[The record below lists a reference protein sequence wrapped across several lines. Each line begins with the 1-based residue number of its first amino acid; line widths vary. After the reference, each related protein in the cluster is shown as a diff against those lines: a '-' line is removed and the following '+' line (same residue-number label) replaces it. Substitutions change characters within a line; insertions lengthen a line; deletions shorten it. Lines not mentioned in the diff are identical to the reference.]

1 MVGRIDPISNDYV
14 PGGEYCDVPGTNL
27 DSGCWALA
35 MGMANEMQCRQR
47 IKALPDGI
55 VGRYFVILKS
65 IYEGITWL
73 PKHPHTPPPGSH
85 LSDIIDSWNDRYRD
99 KYRLFQDVG
108 RQITPLTKELNP
120 KQQTVLVRCVNDRWQ
135 PCGYFEKPETI
146 IAPLPKP
153 VVTARRIEAG
163 PTLLKP
169 QPVPQLQVHASTVSG
184 DQNNVDDS
192 EKTANKILKT
202 AASIETTATELHTTS
217 AKLVPAIEKL
227 TEALEK
233 YGQREEDLQTAIEK
247 LTAAVEEATQS
258 RLWMD

>member
-1 MVGRIDPISNDYV
+1 M
-14 PGGEYCDVPGTNL
+14 

-55 VGRYFVILKS
+55 VSRYFVILKS
-65 IYEGITWL
+65 IYEGITWARKYPL
-73 PKHPHTPPPGSH
+73 IPPPGSH
-85 LSDIIDSWNDRYRD
+85 LSEIINSWNDRYRD
-99 KYRLFQDVG
+99 KYRLFQDFG
-108 RQITPLTKELNP
+108 RRIAPLTEELNP
-120 KQQTVLVRCVNDRWQ
+120 KPQTVLLRCVDNRWQ
-135 PCGYFEKPETI
+135 PCGYFEKSETI

-153 VVTARRIEAG
+153 VVAARRIEAG

-169 QPVPQLQVHASTVSG
+169 QPVLQVQVQASTVSG

-192 EKTANKILKT
+192 EKTAKKILKT
-202 AASIETTATELHTTS
+202 AASIETTARELHTTS

-247 LTAAVEEATQS
+247 LTAAVAEATLAEHQ
-258 RLWMD
+258 RPH